1 MAASAE
7 PTAPFR
13 PLEKSGED
21 WSAMFCGSAQDKLKR
36 ITSSG
41 HITTSSGSPVSL
53 ALRKTEVLQWVWVQ
67 EVDGQLLVAYEVT
80 DRTADGSSG
89 GVCRLNAPVSRR
101 LWCTR
106 FPAFNVVPA
115 MGKSGQ
121 IYLSGIGTVAELDA
135 RSGRYRW
142 KVSGLYEKSSA
153 FNAFL
158 TPVDTGDNV
167 TFYATAGTQGSPV
180 WSVQVDRKRMRATSV
195 QATAGAPPEALEI
208 RRTAGTCSQ

>member
-1 MAASAE
+1 
-7 PTAPFR
+7 
-13 PLEKSGED
+13 
-21 WSAMFCGSAQDKLKR
+21 MFCGSTQDKLKR
-36 ITSSG
+36 ITSTG
-41 HITTSSGSPVSL
+41 HITTSSGRTVRL
-53 ALRKTEVLQWVWVQ
+53 ALGKTEALVWVWVH
-67 EVDGQLLVAYEVT
+67 EVKDQLLVAFEVT
-80 DRTADGSSG
+80 DRAADGSSG